1 MTVAALYDIH
11 GNAPAL
17 AAVIGELRADPPDA
31 VVIGGDVIAGPL
43 PLETLELLRGL
54 PWPVHWLRGNAD
66 RAVVMSFDGTVPPK
80 LLEHPLYQA
89 DQWVATFIDR
99 AERDWLD
106 QLPPVVRLDVDGL
119 GEVLFCHATPRS
131 DEERITVFTP
141 PERLAPILEQGG
153 ADLTV
158 AGHTHRQFDLTA
170 GGRRMVNAGSVGRPH
185 RLRHRRG
192 GRALRGRRLSARR
205 LDPRPRRR
213 RCDRAALRGPRR
225 RGARPLLLH
234 RGRMRYVSYASG
246 TGARV
251 GILDGDTV
259 YDAGFEGDM
268 VAFIAAG
275 APDGERRPV
284 TDAQLLA
291 PLRPRSLRDFLAFE
305 GHLKN
310 AYARLGREIPG
321 EWYEVP
327 AYYKG
332 MPDTVIGPDET
343 IPWPAWSDRLD
354 HELELAA
361 VIGEGGRDIAAAD
374 ADDAIF
380 GYTIWNDMSARD
392 VQARELPVGMGPGKA
407 KDWDGSNVLG
417 PCIATPDEL
426 DLPNARMQVR
436 VNGEVWGEDRPSS
449 MHHSFADMIAYV
461 SRSQTLYPGEVLGS
475 GTAAGGSGLELDRY
489 LQEGDVVELE
499 IDGIGVLRNPIGRKE
514 A

>member
-1 MTVAALYDIH
+1 
-11 GNAPAL
+11 
-17 AAVIGELRADPPDA
+17 
-31 VVIGGDVIAGPL
+31 
-43 PLETLELLRGL
+43 
-54 PWPVHWLRGNAD
+54 
-66 RAVVMSFDGTVPPK
+66 
-80 LLEHPLYQA
+80 
-89 DQWVATFIDR
+89 
-99 AERDWLD
+99 
-106 QLPPVVRLDVDGL
+106 
-119 GEVLFCHATPRS
+119 
-131 DEERITVFTP
+131 
-141 PERLAPILEQGG
+141 
-153 ADLTV
+153 
-158 AGHTHRQFDLTA
+158 
-170 GGRRMVNAGSVGRPH
+170 
-185 RLRHRRG
+185 
-192 GRALRGRRLSARR
+192 
-205 LDPRPRRR
+205 
-213 RCDRAALRGPRR
+213 
-225 RGARPLLLH
+225 
-234 RGRMRYVSYASG
+234 MRYVSYASG

-361 VIGEGGRDIAAAD
+361 VIGEGGRDLAAAD

-392 VQARELPVGMGPGKA
+392 VQARELPVGMGPAKA

-417 PCIATPDEL
+417 PCIVTAEEL
-426 DLPNARMQVR
+426 DAGNAIMRVR
-436 VNGEVWGEDRPSS
+436 VNGEQWGEDTSAH
-449 MHHSFADMIAYV
+449 MHHTFGAMIAYA

-475 GTAAGGSGLELDRY
+475 GTAAGGSGLELDRW
-489 LQEGDVVELE
+489 LAPGDLVELE
-499 IDGIGVLRNPIGRKE
+499 IEGIGVLRNRIGQKG
-514 A
+514 AA